1 MDGFPRNFDGK
12 KYGPYRNQKCTYL
25 GGSSEKKKIMGK
37 TKKKSGKKKRRFFAC
52 DRQNFGGKK
61 ILNREFGDWDQRW
74 GLAETTCHGEY

>member
-1 MDGFPRNFDGK
+1 MAIFFGKIQKKKYEAMDGFPRNFDGK

-52 DRQNFGGKK
+52 DR
-61 ILNREFGDWDQRW
+61 
-74 GLAETTCHGEY
+74 